1 MASDKF
7 GANSMAPLYNATGR
21 NPRDITPSATGQP
34 LGSVGSSGSGGKN
47 FNISNQ
53 APQVGGGQNA
63 NFGIFSPYNYMSP
76 FSRINTR
83 QRINKMIGGNQP
95 QSQPQGGGQPQGMSQ
110 TSSMSDDGTTQTN
123 TLNNPDGAP
132 FSFAPSMIG
141 TDNSVQKNA
150 YSAGPMT
157 AEKINTG
164 NSGKVGNET
173 NTKQTQTLNVYEGD
187 KPVNNTATRAP
198 RAPRTDAQKAQRNA
212 TDRATRAR
220 NKENPP
226 AVKPPAVKQNSR
238 KPSAQQNSRGNTYSM
253 VQNAPAAPAP
263 GQ

>member
-132 FSFAPSMIG
+132 FSFNPSMIG
-141 TDNSVQKNA
+141 TDNSVQKGA
-150 YSAGPMT
+150 ISGGPMT

-164 NSGKVGNET
+164 NSGRIGNET
-173 NTKQTQTLNVYEGD
+173 NTKQTQTQNIYEGD
-187 KPVNNTATRAP
+187 KPVKNTGKPRGPYKEKTPERVAEIATKRM
-198 RAPRTDAQKAQRNA
+198 
-212 TDRATRAR
+212 AR
-220 NKENPP
+220 QTN
-226 AVKPPAVKQNSR
+226 PPAVKQNSR